1 MLTRVII
8 KNFKSFK
15 EETVI
20 DLAKTNYTL
29 LPQNVADNSVLKECI
44 FVGGNASG
52 KSTVIQAIKLLMD
65 LLFSEK
71 DVNYSLFSCLF
82 SEDKSYSLSYE
93 FLIDEHKISY
103 EFEADT
109 RKISIFEKLYV
120 DEEPM
125 MERMGLSAKSY
136 IASRNGTIY
145 DETDISNS
153 SLFLRTLYFNTR
165 FSTNQVLQKWME
177 YLKKTVYINMFD
189 KKLQTYDSSK
199 FDIYTYLKT
208 NGTKTINSFLEEYN
222 FRQTVEYSSN
232 NNAFF
237 FKNKVHNVLIPFEK
251 ESSGN
256 KAILYI
262 LPVILDSESTNRI
275 LLIDNFSGFFHNSL
289 ESLLVRYFMK
299 TAKYSQLIFTSHS
312 TNLLSNSILRPD
324 QEYAVEFIPA
334 TGSQVHR
341 FSKQQPRI
349 ALNIEKMYLS
359 GIFGGLSD
367 YREL

>member
-1 MLTRVII
+1 
-8 KNFKSFK
+8 
-15 EETVI
+15 
-20 DLAKTNYTL
+20 
-29 LPQNVADNSVLKECI
+29 
-44 FVGGNASG
+44 
-52 KSTVIQAIKLLMD
+52 MD

-71 DVNYSLFSCLF
+71 DVNYSLFSRLF

-93 FLIDEHKISY
+93 FLIDEHKINYS
-103 EFEADT
+103 FEADT

-120 DEEPM
+120 DEELM

-136 IASRNGTIY
+136 IASRNGTVY

-153 SLFLRTLYFNTR
+153 SLFLRTLYF
-165 FSTNQVLQKWME
+165 TNQVLQKWME

-232 NNAFF
+232 NNAIF
-237 FKNKVHNVLIPFEK
+237 FKNKVHNVLIPFDK
-251 ESSGN
+251 ESSGY

-289 ESLLVRYFMK
+289 ESLLVRYFTK
-299 TAKYSQLIFTSHS
+299 TAKYSQLIFTSNS

-349 ALNIEKMYLS
+349 AQNIEKMYLS
-359 GIFGGLSD
+359 DIFGGLSA
-367 YREL
+367 YRKL